1 MIKNKRKKVIATV
14 ATALSLTTLGVVS
27 ATAFYNV
34 NSWTKLTLKYRNKN
48 EDVFID
54 SIKVK
59 SGSTWGQVLPLLKD
73 NKFVNEICQNENWR
87 IDEYGAK
94 INNKV
99 INYSDKLAGN
109 KTIMLNFM
117 PRESRQVNFDLH
129 FYFRKGIIDWENKST
144 ESKINFSTIKNE
156 IETRFKAKLRN
167 FGEKMSRIELVKD
180 QHNSKY
186 DVVILKIN
194 NIYISSKDKSIV
206 EKIKN
211 DIWEI
216 NLKQLFISKGFI
228 KEETFKM
235 EINTNDN
242 KKTNIDYPFYC
253 SELLKDSDF
262 NNSAVFGN
270 ESNKAE
276 LKNTNNTFKIRYDI
290 SPRIKIFDISID
302 KTNKE
307 HASEVDSLLKNDKLD
322 DIFNKKIFSNKIKNE
337 LLPPEKFSNI
347 TGNLSCDD
355 FIRSYLEKKY
365 NKKLI
370 SSNPNTPLINLY
382 FVSENEKTLYKVPEK
397 VDPKDPVYN
406 LFKNYWESSKEG
418 EIHLYTNTNLY
429 NFDIKVKSDPTSNK
443 EDTFKVKRTIIDNK
457 WSLNKEDLK
466 SLAQKLNVTN
476 NANKKEW
483 FEQNVRNYVTFYNQD
498 DLEKY
503 IISNNVNLMFVEP
516 SQNDTAFEQ
525 IDVTFVGR
533 ENENSNYQIGENKK
547 QTNLLKITSNK
558 NKNKDVQITFKDI
571 NTWEK
576 KGGRSYVLSELN
588 KKFKKGND
596 IYTDIVNEI
605 KNQYDI
611 SNPEKYY
618 TENLDDVNY
627 KIVDYVID
635 APSRIIRLSFA
646 KFIKIDFRPEG
657 TSIIT
662 NSREREVF
670 KNNSYGLKI
679 NYFDELNNFVQT
691 IGRNQN
697 YYDKF
702 ISDISNYGLFFVDS
716 KKMLM
721 VNEEI

>member
-576 KGGRSYVLSELN
+576 KVAVHM
-588 KKFKKGND
+588 F
-596 IYTDIVNEI
+596 
-605 KNQYDI
+605 
-611 SNPEKYY
+611 
-618 TENLDDVNY
+618 
-627 KIVDYVID
+627 
-635 APSRIIRLSFA
+635 
-646 KFIKIDFRPEG
+646 FR
-657 TSIIT
+657 
-662 NSREREVF
+662 N
-670 KNNSYGLKI
+670 
-679 NYFDELNNFVQT
+679 
-691 IGRNQN
+691 
-697 YYDKF
+697 
-702 ISDISNYGLFFVDS
+702 
-716 KKMLM
+716 
-721 VNEEI
+721 